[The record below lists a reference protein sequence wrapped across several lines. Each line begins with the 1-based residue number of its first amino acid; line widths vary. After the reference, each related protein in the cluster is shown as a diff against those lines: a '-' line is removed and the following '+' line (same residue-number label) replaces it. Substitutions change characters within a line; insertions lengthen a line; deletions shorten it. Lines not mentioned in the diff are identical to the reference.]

1 MSRSLLRSSFFSVL
15 AVLAVP
21 FVLFFLTGCALYQN
35 LAHPPKVRLD
45 DVQLTGASLAGA
57 DLVFHFQVDNPN
69 SRGMVLDGIGYKL
82 RLNGKPMLEGRHD
95 EHVEIA
101 AGQSAVE
108 LPMTVG
114 YSDLLR
120 LIRGLASSSRP
131 TYDLDAEFRFAVPVL
146 GSVTVPLTRRGEIP
160 LDKVKLKLNLDLGR

>member
-1 MSRSLLRSSFFSVL
+1 MSRSSLRSIF
-15 AVLAVP
+15 
-21 FVLFFLTGCALYQN
+21 FVLFVFTGCPLYQN
-35 LAHPPKVRLD
+35 IAHPPKVTLD

-95 EHVEIA
+95 DHIEIA
-101 AGQSAVE
+101 AGPSVVE

-120 LIRGLASSSRP
+120 IVKGLASSTKP
-131 TYDLDAEFRFAVPVL
+131 AYDLDAEFRF
-146 GSVTVPLTRRGEIP
+146 
-160 LDKVKLKLNLDLGR
+160 